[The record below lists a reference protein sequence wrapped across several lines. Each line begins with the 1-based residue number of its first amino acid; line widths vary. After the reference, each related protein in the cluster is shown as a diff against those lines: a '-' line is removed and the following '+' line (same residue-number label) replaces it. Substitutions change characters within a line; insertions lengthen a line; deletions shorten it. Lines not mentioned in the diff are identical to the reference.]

1 MQEEINKT
9 LLDKNIPKKDKINII
24 KSIFEKYNI
33 TCFSDLDDTITNNY
47 DVFYSKVKFI
57 NKYKK
62 SSQNTYFNILLKDFK
77 INIKFLDLVQK
88 ENIKKIF
95 ILSRNSQDFIDFFI
109 NNTKNILLNYWLE
122 IVWWIWVNE
131 NFNIITED
139 KLEIIPKNSLL
150 ISDIFEY
157 KKLKLYSNFVC
168 IDNFSYYKY
177 YKIII
182 LKIFYLAKFIIKNV

>member
-109 NNTKNILLNYWLE
+109 NNTKNILLNY
-122 IVWWIWVNE
+122 
-131 NFNIITED
+131 
-139 KLEIIPKNSLL
+139 
-150 ISDIFEY
+150 
-157 KKLKLYSNFVC
+157 
-168 IDNFSYYKY
+168 
-177 YKIII
+177 
-182 LKIFYLAKFIIKNV
+182 